1 MRVISEYTL
10 MLKDTELIDFSLE
23 TEDGTENGLSKKLER
38 VHINKIYDNSEMI
51 LPIPLFCELSDDSLM
66 SWLMNRRVPPTR
78 HNADK
83 LLVSIGASES
93 LARFVAATLMLSLN
107 DAYWTRPHG
116 AAMRWQDVSLFS
128 APFDERISYT
138 AFTGELKKIYAS
150 GRVVSPEF
158 TTNGTLKK
166 FWRRCDDGII
176 ELVKG
181 DALFGGDMSR
191 SQAVNEYFAAELAE
205 AMGMDADASEAFLQT
220 VEHYNE
226 LVAQGCDTD
235 YGKEA
240 YRALHAYLCAPH
252 GDRELCMAGFIL
264 KNTLSDNGGVT
275 RGLCRV
281 DGDGFLTEVVETS
294 DIVRVPGGAAVQGQP
309 VDGDGYVSMN
319 MWGFP
324 SAAFMDVLSEN
335 FARFFEED
343 VPQNPLKAEYLLPV
357 LIGRLLKE
365 SAVRVR
371 VLHTSD
377 VWYGVTY
384 AEDRAAVAN
393 SIEAH
398 VRSGMYAAELYGDLG
413 TREQE

>member
-1 MRVISEYTL
+1 MDTTLVVMAAGMASRYGGNKQIAGMGPNNEILLEYSVC
-10 MLKDTELIDFSLE
+10 DAIRAGF
-23 TEDGTENGLSKKLER
+23 
-38 VHINKIYDNSEMI
+38 NKVVFIIRPEM
-51 LPIPLFCELSDDSLM
+51 LSDIKRICGDKLAGKIRVEYAFQDYSSLPA
-66 SWLMNRRVPPTR
+66 WYAVPEGRVKPFGTVHAVLCARAAVHEPFAVI
-78 HNADK
+78 NAD
-83 LLVSIGASES
+83 
-93 LARFVAATLMLSLN
+93 
-107 DAYWTRPHG
+107 DY
-116 AAMRWQDVSLFS
+116 
-128 APFDERISYT
+128 
-138 AFTGELKKIYAS
+138 
-150 GRVVSPEF
+150 
-158 TTNGTLKK
+158 
-166 FWRRCDDGII
+166 
-176 ELVKG
+176 
-181 DALFGGDMSR
+181 
-191 SQAVNEYFAAELAE
+191 
-205 AMGMDADASEAFLQT
+205 
-220 VEHYNE
+220 
-226 LVAQGCDTD
+226 

-294 DIVRVPGGAAVQGQP
+294 DIVRVPGGAAVQGRP

-365 SAVRVR
+365 DAVRVR
-371 VLHTSD
+371 VLPTSD

-393 SIEAH
+393 SIEAL

-413 TREQE
+413 TREKGTGNNREQATGNREQE